1 MNDIEPRVPLDALD
15 PGRREPGY
23 WVRFHRSVMTAAGPE
38 LARRAASRVVPGLED
53 LVASWSRLFAPVAV
67 AVAALAG
74 LLLVADTDRELPII
88 PMAGVEE
95 LLAPEW
101 AEGDPEPLPAFFFQE
116 DDFDAVLLAANPF

>member
-15 PGRREPGY
+15 PGTREPGY
-23 WVRFHRSVMTAAGPE
+23 WVRFHRSVMKAAGPE
-38 LARRAASRVVPGLED
+38 LARRAASRVPGLED
-53 LVASWSRLFAPVAV
+53 LVASWSRLFAPGAV

-74 LLLVADTDRELPII
+74 LLLVADTDGELPVI
-88 PMAGVEE
+88 PMVGVEE

-101 AEGDPEPLPAFFFQE
+101 AEGDPEPLPASFFQE